1 MSDIES
7 QNLAAHVGICEQR
20 YLNLEGR
27 INDLAQ
33 RMEKIEAM
41 VSDIRDHLQEITER
55 QNKKW
60 DGAQTAIISLLGSA
74 VAFLLVRTL
83 F

>member
-7 QNLAAHVGICEQR
+7 QNLAAHVSICELR

-27 INDLAQ
+27 IHDLGL
-33 RMEKIEAM
+33 RMEKIETM
-41 VSDIRDHLQEITER
+41 VCGIRDHLQAITDK

-60 DGAQTAIISLLGSA
+60 DGAQTAIISLLISA
-74 VAFLLVRTL
+74 VAFLLVKTL
-83 F
+83 Y

>member
-7 QNLAAHVGICEQR
+7 ESLAAHVSICELR

-27 INDLAQ
+27 IDDLGL

-41 VSDIRDHLQEITER
+41 VSDIRDRLQSITEK

-60 DGAQTAIISLLGSA
+60 DGAQTAIISLLISA
-74 VAFLLVRTL
+74 VAFLLIRIL

>member
-33 RMEKIEAM
+33 RMEKIENM
-41 VSDIRDHLQEITER
+41 VCDIRDHLQEITER

-60 DGAQTAIISLLGSA
+60 DGAQTAVISLLASA
-74 VAFLLVRTL
+74 VAFLLVKTL

>member
-7 QNLAAHVGICEQR
+7 QNLAAHVSICELR

-27 INDLAQ
+27 INDLGL
-33 RMEKIEAM
+33 RMEKIEGM
-41 VSDIRDHLQEITER
+41 VCDIRDHLQAITDK

-60 DGAQTAIISLLGSA
+60 DGAQTAIISLLISA

>member
-7 QNLAAHVGICEQR
+7 ESLAAHVGICQQR

-27 INDLAQ
+27 IDDLGL
-33 RMEKIEAM
+33 RMEKIEAL
-41 VSDIRDHLQEITER
+41 VSDIRDRLQAITEK

-60 DGAQTAIISLLGSA
+60 DGAQTAIISLLVSA
-74 VAFLLVRTL
+74 VAFLLIKTL
-83 F
+83 Y